1 MITILI
7 AEDEQIEYRYLRDM
21 FLKHPGMYRVLDN
34 ALTGRDAVDMAFKYR
49 PEVVI
54 MDISMPV
61 CNGLE
66 ASLIIKEKLP
76 DTIIMLNTAYAEF
89 EFARKAVEYHLDA
102 YLLKPSS
109 EEEIFRTLEG
119 CLRKRQST
127 ASSPMEADGGPD
139 MCEKDCIE
147 PVAEYIMEHLAEDLS
162 LRTLSEQVHFSPSY
176 LSHLFHE
183 KRGMTIRHFINQK
196 RIEYSV
202 QLLRH
207 SDKNIKEIASACG
220 FSNIS
225 HFNRVFKLHTGKTP
239 VELRKENRDI

>member
-1 MITILI
+1 
-7 AEDEQIEYRYLRDM
+7 
-21 FLKHPGMYRVLDN
+21 
-34 ALTGRDAVDMAFKYR
+34 
-49 PEVVI
+49 
-54 MDISMPV
+54 
-61 CNGLE
+61 
-66 ASLIIKEKLP
+66 
-76 DTIIMLNTAYAEF
+76 
-89 EFARKAVEYHLDA
+89 
-102 YLLKPSS
+102 
-109 EEEIFRTLEG
+109 
-119 CLRKRQST
+119 
-127 ASSPMEADGGPD
+127 
-139 MCEKDCIE
+139 
-147 PVAEYIMEHLAEDLS
+147 MEHLAEDLS